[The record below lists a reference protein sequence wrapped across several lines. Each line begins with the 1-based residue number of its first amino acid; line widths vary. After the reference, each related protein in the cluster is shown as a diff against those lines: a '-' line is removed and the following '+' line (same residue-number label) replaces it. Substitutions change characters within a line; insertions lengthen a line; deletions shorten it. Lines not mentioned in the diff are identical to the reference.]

1 MRSNFL
7 GPKLSV
13 PLGRKLGLGTHFLE
27 ALLRANWRCVFVD
40 GEAKQSFAEFRFQA
54 GAWERGGRAMRL
66 CRAGLELALVT
77 VIAASAAGPAQAQE
91 ATLVKSAVKE
101 VLEILGTQAE
111 KEGAKTVGRE
121 LAEFG
126 GEAAVRQTMEQVAR
140 ETGEEGVVN
149 VVRLSKSY
157 GIDAMKAAKV
167 APKLTANFIDRV
179 SPEFAPGALRAL
191 ARPEERAVLAKL
203 DSELVPGA
211 LEAAARHP
219 GVGAEVVDKLGV
231 AGVRASQRFDTD
243 AMIQLARSP
252 DAARVAALPAAQRK
266 GLISAMTNFIEQH
279 PKTVLGAAGLG
290 LFVTYKD
297 DILGGKGEI
306 VLGPDGKPMY
316 VPATGIAER
325 VTNRTLVWV
334 LPVVAAIVGLWGASK
349 LYWSW
354 RWSKLSHAVKT
365 AGITE
370 SQLNTKQS

>member
-1 MRSNFL
+1 MNAIAIL
-7 GPKLSV
+7 VPKA
-13 PLGRKLGLGTHFLE
+13 PLRVE
-27 ALLRANWRCVFVD
+27 RRCMPVD
-40 GEAKQSFAEFRFQA
+40 GPAKQRFAELRSQA
-54 GAWERGGRAMRL
+54 GAWERGGRERAW
-66 CRAGLELALVT
+66 CRNALVLA
-77 VIAASAAGPAQAQE
+77 IASALVVSATAPARAQE
-91 ATLVKSAVKE
+91 ATLARTAAKE
-101 VLEILGTQAE
+101 VLEILSTQTE
-111 KEGAKTVGRE
+111 QQGVKK

-126 GEAAVRQTMEQVAR
+126 GEAAVRETMEQVAR

-157 GIDAMKAAKV
+157 GIDAVKAAKA
-167 APKLTANFIDRV
+167 APKMTVNFIDRV
-179 SPEFAPGALRAL
+179 SPDLAPGALRAL

-219 GVGAEVVDKLGV
+219 GVGAEVVDKLGA

-252 DAARVAALPAAQRK
+252 DAARVAALPVAERK
-266 GLISAMTNFIEQH
+266 GVVTAITNFIEKH
-279 PKTVLGAAGLG
+279 PKTILGAAGLG

-306 VLGPDGKPMY
+306 VIGPDGKPMY
-316 VPATGIAER
+316 IPATGIAER

-334 LPVVAAIVGLWGASK
+334 LPVVAAIVGLWGANK
-349 LYWSW
+349 LYWAW

-365 AGITE
+365 AKVVE
-370 SQLNTKQS
+370 SNAGRGK

>member
-1 MRSNFL
+1 MRSSRTLWMAANRSL
-7 GPKLSV
+7 PML
-13 PLGRKLGLGTHFLE
+13 LGTVL
-27 ALLRANWRCVFVD
+27 
-40 GEAKQSFAEFRFQA
+40 
-54 GAWERGGRAMRL
+54 
-66 CRAGLELALVT
+66 
-77 VIAASAAGPAQAQE
+77 VIAAAAPAGAQE
-91 ATLVKSAVKE
+91 GTLARTAAKE
-101 VLEILGTQAE
+101 VLEILSTQAE
-111 KEGAKTVGRE
+111 KQGVKSAAQS

-126 GEAAVRQTMEQVAR
+126 GEAAVRETMEQVAR
-140 ETGEEGVVN
+140 ESGEEGVVN

-157 GIDAMKAAKV
+157 GIDAVKAAKV
-167 APKLTANFIDRV
+167 APKMTANFIDRV
-179 SPEFAPGALRAL
+179 SPELAPGALRAL

-231 AGVRASQRFDTD
+231 AGVRASQKFDTD

-252 DAARVAALPAAQRK
+252 DAARVAALPAAERK
-266 GLISAMTNFIEQH
+266 GVISAITNFIEKH

-325 VTNRTLVWV
+325 VTNRTLVWL

-370 SQLNTKQS
+370 SKFNQT

>member
-1 MRSNFL
+1 MRSSRTSCWMAIH
-7 GPKLSV
+7 PV
-13 PLGRKLGLGTHFLE
+13 R
-27 ALLRANWRCVFVD
+27 LLLA
-40 GEAKQSFAEFRFQA
+40 A
-54 GAWERGGRAMRL
+54 
-66 CRAGLELALVT
+66 ALVT
-77 VIAASAAGPAQAQE
+77 AAASPIRAQE
-91 ATLVKSAVKE
+91 ATLARTAAKE
-101 VLEILGTQAE
+101 VLEILSTQAE
-111 KEGAKTVGRE
+111 KQGVKSAAQS

-126 GEAAVRQTMEQVAR
+126 GEAAVRETMEQVAR
-140 ETGEEGVVN
+140 ETGEDGVVN

-157 GIDAMKAAKV
+157 GIDAVKAAKA
-167 APKLTANFIDRV
+167 APKLTANVIDRV

-191 ARPEERAVLAKL
+191 ARPEERAVLTKL
-203 DSELVPGA
+203 DSELLPGA

-252 DAARVAALPAAQRK
+252 DAARLAALPVAQRK
-266 GLISAMTNFIEQH
+266 GLITAMTNFIEQH
-279 PKTVLGAAGLG
+279 PKAILGATGLG
-290 LFVTYKD
+290 LFVAYKD

-365 AGITE
+365 AGISE
-370 SQLNTKQS
+370 SKLNANRS

>member
-1 MRSNFL
+1 MRSSRKSL
-7 GPKLSV
+7 GNTGLACDAVKPV
-13 PLGRKLGLGTHFLE
+13 LGATPT
-27 ALLRANWRCVFVD
+27 ALRGRANPFDVRRHAH
-40 GEAKQSFAEFRFQA
+40 AKPW
-54 GAWERGGRAMRL
+54 AWHP
-66 CRAGLELALVT
+66 ALVMVLTT
-77 VIAASAAGPAQAQE
+77 VLVTSAVPARAQE
-91 ATLVKSAVKE
+91 ATLARTAAKE
-101 VLEILGTQAE
+101 VLEILSTQAE
-111 KEGAKTVGRE
+111 KQGVKTAAQS

-157 GIDAMKAAKV
+157 GIDAVKAAKV
-167 APKLTANFIDRV
+167 APKLTANFVDRV
-179 SPEFAPGALRAL
+179 SPELAPGALRAL
-191 ARPEERAVLAKL
+191 ARPEERAVLTKL

-252 DAARVAALPAAQRK
+252 DAARVAALPVSERK
-266 GLISAMTNFIEQH
+266 GVITAITNFIEKH

-306 VLGPDGKPMY
+306 VIGPDGKPMY

-334 LPVVAAIVGLWGASK
+334 LPVVAGIVGLWGANK
-349 LYWSW
+349 LYWAW
-354 RWSKLSHAVKT
+354 RWSKLSHAVRT

-370 SQLNTKQS
+370 SKLNQS

>member
-1 MRSNFL
+1 MSAFRMIL
-7 GPKLSV
+7 VPKLC
-13 PLGRKLGLGTHFLE
+13 LGTHFLE
-27 ALLRANWRCVFVD
+27 APLRAERQCTPAD
-40 GEAKQSFAEFRFQA
+40 REAKQSFADVRSQA
-54 GAWERGGRAMRL
+54 GAWEREGVAMRTY
-66 CRAGLELALVT
+66 RAGLLLAVIGAVVT
-77 VIAASAAGPAQAQE
+77 SGATPARAQE
-91 ATLVKSAVKE
+91 ATLARTAAKE
-101 VLEILGTQAE
+101 VIEILSTQAE
-111 KEGAKTVGRE
+111 KQGVKSAAQT

-140 ETGEEGVVN
+140 DAGEDGVVN

-167 APKLTANFIDRV
+167 APKMTANFIDRV

-191 ARPEERAVLAKL
+191 ARPEERAVLTKL
-203 DSELVPGA
+203 DTELVPGA

-266 GLISAMTNFIEQH
+266 GLITAITNFIEQH

-290 LFVTYKD
+290 LFVVYKN